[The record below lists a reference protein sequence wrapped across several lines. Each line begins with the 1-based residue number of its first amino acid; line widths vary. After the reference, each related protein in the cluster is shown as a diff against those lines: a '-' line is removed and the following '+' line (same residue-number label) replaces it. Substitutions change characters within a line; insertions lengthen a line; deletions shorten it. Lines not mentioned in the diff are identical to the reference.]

1 MPPPMPMPPS
11 SPPPSCIEA
20 KAVMAEA
27 KAVLASPVCEA
38 QMAASSNP
46 TVPLPSTP
54 PPPPPPTD
62 AIVLTLTASGSVSD
76 YSDTSSLQQS
86 VAAAAGVDSKFVK
99 ISVAAASVIITA
111 TIVVPASSTAA
122 AVQSLLSSTMGTAEA
137 ASTALGVTVESTPT
151 VAIASPSP
159 LPPPPS
165 RLPLATTPSP
175 PPLTLGVT
183 AEPTERVHFTLALIG
198 SGLATVA
205 LLALLFFANRRS
217 KKASVKAAVGKK
229 SPSLPS
235 VKVGPSIDDQAI
247 QLASAVE
254 APSDVLAGE
263 GVLLVSTARQRAGL
277 SWFKPTQVK
286 LLTGPHEPA
295 HDGESDAPLW
305 SALVMDNVTVSYD
318 EMAGVRMDVSAL
330 EFIVE
335 RKSHSAPHAQG
346 GPPPHHRYLH
356 IRMYNRSE
364 FNLWREAL
372 SPKITN
378 PTPMACEP
386 KNKSSAVHVAQKWL
400 SSAERAAAS

>member
-1 MPPPMPMPPS
+1 MWGESDAGWQCAQGKTFAEAEAICQAAGARLCTTAELVNGCTAGTGCMFDFELVWGVS
-11 SPPPSCIEA
+11 SPPP
-20 KAVMAEA
+20 
-27 KAVLASPVCEA
+27 
-38 QMAASSNP
+38 
-46 TVPLPSTP
+46 PST
-54 PPPPPPTD
+54 T
-62 AIVLTLTASGSVSD
+62 G
-76 YSDTSSLQQS
+76 
-86 VAAAAGVDSKFVK
+86 
-99 ISVAAASVIITA
+99 
-111 TIVVPASSTAA
+111 
-122 AVQSLLSSTMGTAEA
+122 
-137 ASTALGVTVESTPT
+137 LGVT
-151 VAIASPSP
+151 
-159 LPPPPS
+159 
-165 RLPLATTPSP
+165 TT
-175 PPLTLGVT
+175 
-183 AEPTERVHFTLALIG
+183 PTERVHFTLALIG

-205 LLALLFFANRRS
+205 LLALLFFARKRS

-295 HDGESDAPLW
+295 HDGESPLW
-305 SALVMDNVTVSYD
+305 SALVMDSVTVSYD

-335 RKSHSAPHAQG
+335 RKYHSAPHAQG
-346 GPPPHHRYLH
+346 GPPPHYRYLH

-378 PTPMACEP
+378 PHLTPMACEP
-386 KNKSSAVHVAQKWL
+386 KNKSSAVHAAQKWL
-400 SSAERAAAS
+400 SSAEGAAAGTS

>member
-1 MPPPMPMPPS
+1 
-11 SPPPSCIEA
+11 
-20 KAVMAEA
+20 
-27 KAVLASPVCEA
+27 
-38 QMAASSNP
+38 MAASSNP

-86 VAAAAGVDSKFVK
+86 VAAAAGVDSKLVK

-229 SPSLPS
+229 SPSLPL
-235 VKVGPSIDDQAI
+235 VMVGPSIDDQAI

-263 GVLLVSTARQRAGL
+263 GVLLTSTARQRAGL

-305 SALVMDNVTVSYD
+305 SALVMDNVTVTYD

-335 RKSHSAPHAQG
+335 RKSRSAPHAQG
-346 GPPPHHRYLH
+346 GPPPHHLR
-356 IRMYNRSE
+356 IRMYNRSA

-386 KNKSSAVHVAQKWL
+386 KNKSSAVHAARKWL
-400 SSAERAAAS
+400 SSAEGAAAS